1 MLVVFALAVS
11 ALSRAQEVPLGV
23 VQQASHASLKQ
34 RPVSDGATVFSGE
47 ELSTDVGGV
56 LAVSVGGTGVRL
68 LESSRAFIYRGASGP
83 IAELIQ
89 GTLVFRKEAS
99 GQSLTVVASDVRIVS
114 RGDGPVT
121 AQVLLVSPCEIRVST
136 VAGQLDVT
144 SGKETKTI
152 VEKETYSV
160 VPHDSVIPV
169 RAVRAGVSPDQP
181 GYHQSHSHK
190 VCEERRNKNWAGT
203 PKSPSTSSFLKLAG
217 AGAIIAT
224 IVLILRSEESPSHP

>member
-1 MLVVFALAVS
+1 M
-11 ALSRAQEVPLGV
+11 

-47 ELSTDVGGV
+47 ELSTDIGGV

-83 IAELIQ
+83 IAELSH

-99 GQSLTVVASDVRIVS
+99 GPNLTIVVSDVRILS

-121 AQVLLVSPCEIRVST
+121 GQVLLVSPCEIRVTT

-152 VEKETYSV
+152 AEKETYSV

-169 RAVRAGVSPDQP
+169 RAGVSPDQP
-181 GYHQSHSHK
+181 GYHESHSHK
-190 VCEERRNKNWAGT
+190 LCEERRNKNWAGT
-203 PKSPSTSSFLKLAG
+203 PKSPLNSPFLKLAG

-224 IVLILRSEESPSHP
+224 TIILIHGHDESPSHP

>member
-1 MLVVFALAVS
+1 MLIVSALTVS
-11 ALSRAQEVPLGV
+11 ALSLAQEAPLGV

-56 LAVSVGGTGVRL
+56 LAASVGGTGVRL

-83 IAELIQ
+83 IAESIQ

-99 GQSLTVVASDVRIVS
+99 GQSLTIVASDVRIVS

-121 AQVLLVSPCEIRVST
+121 GQVLLMSPCQIRVTT

-152 VEKETYSV
+152 AEKETYSV

-169 RAVRAGVSPDQP
+169 RAGVSPDQP
-181 GYHQSHSHK
+181 GYHESHSHN
-190 VCEERRNKNWAGT
+190 VCGEERRNKNWAGT